1 MKSSFNQRYLISFIS
16 KLLYL
21 QWFFGFGG
29 CALRFCVVAAAWVA
43 DRCRN
48 AVSDCRKRALGM
60 LPYSIIIL
68 LFFQYLLAILTGQLT
83 LCVEKSLWLPLMRG
97 LSAKLTG
104 GEIYRKSDFSVSPS
118 VKIFDFATS
127 LIRGRQGAFL
137 SERHW
142 CKVAFFSQPWYT
154 KPTTR
159 RERGTRYGDQRH

>member
-1 MKSSFNQRYLISFIS
+1 MKQAFNQRYLISFIS

-29 CALRFCVVAAAWVA
+29 CALRFCVVAAAWAV
-43 DRCRN
+43 DHCRN

-68 LFFQYLLAILTGQLT
+68 LFFQYLLAILTGRLT

-104 GEIYRKSDFSVSPS
+104 GEEILCVFQERDRMRTPS
-118 VKIFDFATS
+118 VTHQREALAVLFSCPHENIPIFVFQ
-127 LIRGRQGAFL
+127 R
-137 SERHW
+137 
-142 CKVAFFSQPWYT
+142 VM
-154 KPTTR
+154 TR
-159 RERGTRYGDQRH
+159 V